1 MALISIITPV
11 FNEERNIKPFLTHIG
26 SLEGD
31 FELILVDGGSSDRT
45 LQEAQDCRDGF
56 SHMLK
61 ILETS
66 RGRAIQM
73 NKGAKVAKGDILLF
87 LHVDCTLKINALKL
101 IEKAVYEKNAIG
113 GGFMQEFSR
122 PDLFLKLG
130 SAIGNFR
137 VSLNKI
143 FYGDYG
149 IFMKKDIFWKIGGYD
164 EIPYLEDV
172 ELCRK
177 AKRHGQLIQIHS
189 RIVTSPR
196 RYLKKGK
203 IRLATAFMLA
213 NLCNAVGWRPGFLWN
228 YIVEM

>member
-1 MALISIITPV
+1 MVLISIITPV
-11 FNEERNIKPFLTHIG
+11 FNEERNIRPFLTHIG
-26 SLEGD
+26 SLDGD

-45 LQEAQDCRDGF
+45 LQEVQDCRDDF

-73 NKGAKVAKGDILLF
+73 NKGAKVAGGDILLF
-87 LHVDCTLKINALKL
+87 LHVDCTLEINALRL
-101 IEKAVYEKNAIG
+101 IEKAIYEKKAIG
-113 GGFMQEFSR
+113 GGFRQEFSS

-137 VSLNKI
+137 VSLNRI

-177 AKRHGQLIQIHS
+177 AKRHGQLLQIHR

-203 IRLATAFMLA
+203 LKLAAAFMLA
-213 NLCNAVGWRPGFLWN
+213 NLFNTVGWRPGFLWN

>member
-1 MALISIITPV
+1 MPNISIITPV
-11 FNEERNIKPFLTHIG
+11 FNEEKNIKPFLTHLG
-26 SLEGD
+26 SLYGD

-45 LQEAQDCRDGF
+45 LQEAHYSRDGF
-56 SHMLK
+56 SHTLK
-61 ILETS
+61 ILETF

-73 NKGAKVAKGDILLF
+73 NKGAEVAEGDILLF
-87 LHVDCTLKINALKL
+87 LHVDCTLEKDALKL
-101 IEKAVYEKNAIG
+101 IEKAIFEKNAIG
-113 GGFMQEFSR
+113 GGFIQAFSS
-122 PDLFLKLG
+122 PDMFLKLG

-149 IFMKKDIFWKIGGYD
+149 IFMKNEIFWKIKGYD
-164 EIPYLEDV
+164 EIPFLEDV

-177 AKRHGQLIQIHS
+177 AKRHGQLIQMNS

-203 IRLATAFMLA
+203 IKLSVAFMLA
-213 NLCNAVGWRPGFLWN
+213 NLLNTVGWRPGFLWK